1 VKRAVAALITL
12 VVLFGGVTY
21 AALEL
26 GGVAR
31 VETQQADGS
40 LRETHVWF
48 VKDRRE
54 IWLEAGTPD
63 NGWFVD
69 VEKMGELSLAIDGKP
84 FRYQAEI
91 SRDPADRKRIRG
103 LLRQKYGWRDGWV
116 GMFVDQESA
125 TPVRLVPVK
134 PPLVP
139 HGRRGL

>member
-1 VKRAVAALITL
+1 VKRAVATLITL
-12 VVLFGGVTY
+12 LVLFAGVTY

-48 VKDRRE
+48 VKNQRE
-54 IWLEAGTPD
+54 LWLEAGSPD

-69 VEKMGELSLAIDGKP
+69 VQRTGELDLAIDGRP
-84 FRYQAEI
+84 FRYQTEI
-91 SRDPADRKRIRG
+91 SRKPADRKRVRT
-103 LLRQKYGWRDGWV
+103 LLRQKYGWRDWWV

-125 TPVRLVPVK
+125 TPVLLVPVK
-134 PPLVP
+134 PAPIP
-139 HGRRGL
+139 HGKRGL

>member
-1 VKRAVAALITL
+1 MKRAMAALVTL
-12 VVLFGGVTY
+12 VVLFAGVTY

-48 VKDRRE
+48 VKNRRE
-54 IWLEAGTPD
+54 LWLEAGTPD

-69 VEKMGELSLAIDGKP
+69 VQQTGELDLAIDGRL

-91 SRDPADRKRIRG
+91 SRDPGDRKRVRG
-103 LLRQKYGWRDGWV
+103 LLRQKYGWRDWWV
-116 GMFVDQESA
+116 GMFLDQESA
-125 TPVRLVPVK
+125 TPVLLIPVK
-134 PPLVP
+134 PALIP
-139 HGRRGL
+139 HGKRGL